1 MCPSKCLI
9 TSAQVSWYAES
20 TSVSSS
26 GSSCWESAV
35 EPTRSQNITVSWRRV
50 ASTSSGLPLVLAGA
64 AGGAGAAGSA
74 ALGGGADASAIPQ
87 PPQNF
92 SPGSFTKPQTAQGP
106 ASAAPHSLQKRRPS
120 RLANPHLAHCKCSSP
135 SVVVRRTWQCPPQ
148 RCLCG
153 RPPDSIAVH
162 TIVEAP
168 ILPSQPAARRH
179 ARA

>member
-9 TSAQVSWYAES
+9 TCAQVSWYAVS

-50 ASTSSGLPLVLAGA
+50 ASTSSGPPLVLATV
-64 AGGAGAAGSA
+64 AGRVGGAGSA
-74 ALGGGADASAIPQ
+74 AVGGDPDASAIPQ

-92 SPGSFTKPQTAQGP
+92 SPGSFTKPQTAHGP

-120 RLANPHLAHCKCSSP
+120 RLATPHLAHCKCSSP
-135 SVVVRRTWQCPPQ
+135 MSLSVEPGNVYR
-148 RCLCG
+148 G
-153 RPPDSIAVH
+153 AASAADG
-162 TIVEAP
+162 P
-168 ILPSQPAARRH
+168 ILLQCTRSLKRLSSPSQPAARRH